1 MYLQINKRIY
11 TTSEDKVAFVLSY
24 MTEKEALKWKQMYM
38 HSIINDEGE
47 IIFPTFKEFITMLDH
62 YFKPANRTRDVAH
75 QLKML
80 KQGKK
85 TAEEAIME
93 FQLLV
98 AEAGYSSDTRSD
110 NLHLIKKLQ
119 DILNPSLTKKIL
131 LSEKVPDTV
140 EEWAQ
145 KAIDINS
152 NYWSAL
158 EILGKYTSKTTPPRT
173 TTPPRVTFNYRKKE
187 ERDPNAMDVD
197 AMSIEEWDSIMKK
210 GACFK
215 CKKPGHQARDCEE
228 KKLIAQTNATSSSKL
243 SKPCDIRKLH
253 AAFMGLT
260 KEEKEELLAM
270 SNEEKK
276 DEEELDEENF

>member
-1 MYLQINKRIY
+1 
-11 TTSEDKVAFVLSY
+11 
-24 MTEKEALKWKQMYM
+24 
-38 HSIINDEGE
+38 
-47 IIFPTFKEFITMLDH
+47 
-62 YFKPANRTRDVAH
+62 
-75 QLKML
+75 ML

-85 TAEEAIME
+85 TAEEVIME
-93 FQLLV
+93 FWLLV
-98 AEAGYSSDTRSD
+98 TEAGYSSDTRTD

-119 DILNPSLTKKIL
+119 DILNLSLTKKIL

-145 KAIDINS
+145 KAIDIDS

-158 EILGKYTSKTTPPRT
+158 EILGKYASKTTPPKT
-173 TTPPRVTFNYRKKE
+173 TTPLRATFNYRKKE
-187 ERDPNAMDVD
+187 ERDPNVMDVD
-197 AMSIEEWDSIMKK
+197 AMSIEEWDSLMKR
-210 GACFK
+210 GVCFK
-215 CKKPGHQARDCEE
+215 CKKPGHRARDCEE
-228 KKLIAQTNATSSSKL
+228 KKLITQTNATSSSKP

-253 AAFMGLT
+253 AAFMGLM